1 MKTSIATVSING
13 TLKEKIHAIAKAG
26 FDGVEI
32 FENDF
37 LTNNLSPKEV
47 KKLVK
52 DHGLEITLFQPFRD
66 FEGMPDQHRK
76 RAFDRAKKKFEIME
90 ELDTNLILI
99 CSNTSNISLG
109 GIDRAANDFY
119 ELGEIAK
126 ERSIKVG
133 YEALAW
139 GKYIND
145 HRDAWEI
152 VRRANHENVGIIL
165 DSFHTLSK
173 KIDLN
178 SISSIPAEKIF
189 IVQLA
194 DAPSHNMDLLYW
206 SRHFR
211 NMPGQG
217 DLPISD
223 FMNALDRTGYDGYL
237 SLEIFNDSYRSG
249 PREQIAK
256 DGKKSLVSLTTKNNL
271 DKVLINNIEFIEF
284 SVEEKNITELEI
296 IFELMG
302 FKKIGKHKTKLIKL
316 VEYFFQPF

>member
-90 ELDTNLILI
+90 ELETNLILI

-173 KIDLN
+173 NIDLN
-178 SISSIPAEKIF
+178 SISSIPA
-189 IVQLA
+189 
-194 DAPSHNMDLLYW
+194 
-206 SRHFR
+206 
-211 NMPGQG
+211 
-217 DLPISD
+217 
-223 FMNALDRTGYDGYL
+223 
-237 SLEIFNDSYRSG
+237 
-249 PREQIAK
+249 
-256 DGKKSLVSLTTKNNL
+256 
-271 DKVLINNIEFIEF
+271 
-284 SVEEKNITELEI
+284 
-296 IFELMG
+296 
-302 FKKIGKHKTKLIKL
+302 
-316 VEYFFQPF
+316 